1 MPGQPGPR
9 RLARLLADLSRD
21 ALDALCTRWGLTE
34 SETAAPIASLYR
46 RMTDADAWSAAI
58 AGLPGEARAVF
69 ERLAAAR
76 HPVTVRWLARSVSLP
91 PENVECALTALAALG
106 LAWTVPRA
114 RDASTA
120 EGTMWFVPIDF
131 HVSRRP
137 RRSGSGAVPPP
148 ADRRHDVPLLLT
160 SQRPPESIVPGGM
173 VAGLIEQIGSA
184 DAGSLAPVPPA
195 VQTYAV
201 HCGLRL
207 GIWEQKKGHLVP
219 GPRLLSWRRLDHL
232 SRIRA
237 LGRLW
242 LVDES
247 APGAAPAWLRH
258 GLCEALRR
266 CSPAAWYDL
275 NTLARYIVRAT
286 ASAGP
291 ASEHDHGRASRRA
304 LARRDLESAIQTL
317 GWIGILQVGV
327 DHRGRLLAVQLTA
340 AGREALA

>member
-1 MPGQPGPR
+1 MAGQHGPR

-21 ALDALCTRWGLTE
+21 ALGALCARWGLTE

-46 RMTDADAWSAAI
+46 RMTDADARSAAI
-58 AGLPGEARAVF
+58 AGLPDEARAVF
-69 ERLAAAR
+69 ERLAAVR

-91 PENVECALTALAALG
+91 PENVEQALAALAALG
-106 LAWTVPRA
+106 LAWIVPRA
-114 RDASTA
+114 RDASA
-120 EGTMWFVPIDF
+120 AAGTMWFVPIEF
-131 HVSRRP
+131 HISRRRG
-137 RRSGSGAVPPP
+137 RRSAAAPPP
-148 ADRRHDVPLLLT
+148 ADARHEAPLLLT

-184 DAGSLAPVPPA
+184 DAESLAPVPPA
-195 VQTYAV
+195 VQAYAV

-219 GPRLLSWRRLDHL
+219 GPRLLSWHRLDHL

-247 APGAAPAWLRH
+247 APGAVPAWLRH
-258 GLCEALRR
+258 GLREALRR

-275 NTLARYIVRAT
+275 NALARYIVRVT

-291 ASEHDHGRASRRA
+291 ASEHDHRRASRRA

-340 AGREALA
+340 AGRAALA